1 MIARVC
7 LGLNEE
13 VKIRDKAMR
22 VIKNVRIE
30 ESEEEEEEMAL
41 SLVLT

>member
-1 MIARVC
+1 MIAKVC

-13 VKIRDKAMR
+13 VKMEDKTVR

-30 ESEEEEEEMAL
+30 ESEKEEEMAL